1 MKQYD
6 LKDPYQRLFYDE
18 TLEHIKTFENLIIDE
33 VTGALNDLFRLAH
46 SIKGSSATM
55 EIDDLVVLSHAL
67 EESLDYFKRSK
78 IAPTSH
84 WTKVAL
90 SAIDQ
95 MRLILDK
102 TFGLPSLGGLE
113 KTENLIEAIQNASRS
128 SDQVPKKVLKYHVSV
143 HFEDEVIFL
152 GIKALM
158 IQRSLEKMGTILT
171 TRPSDLNSPDSDF
184 NGRFELDFE
193 TTQDSTVIK
202 KQIMT
207 VSEISS
213 VTIKEK
219 QEKPGGKPKSK
230 DLVKDTIRINLSKIK
245 DINTWAEAL
254 IMDKFILGNI
264 ISELQSEGYRGTQL
278 SRLIMLQD
286 HMERTSDA
294 LQMHL
299 NEIKLVPIKVLFDTL
314 PRTIKELAESSGVS
328 INYSISGGD
337 IGIDRNI
344 LEQLLD
350 PMTHIIRNSFS
361 HGFKNR
367 KSGNIKVSANQVS
380 DLVIIEI
387 ADDGNGIDCDIIKEK
402 ALNRGWISQEEAE
415 TYLEQDWFEFI
426 FKPGFTTTETVTQI
440 SGRGVGLDVVKENL
454 NRINGVIEVQ
464 SQVGN
469 GTLFTLKM
477 PVTQSV
483 YKAVIIK
490 CCGYQFAIPMVS
502 VLELIEP
509 DNREV
514 KTVEWHNQRLSV
526 LNLGA
531 YFNSESARGGFKSIL
546 VINIAE
552 KHFALGID
560 ALVREEEIVIQSMMH
575 LYKEPQLLKT
585 QPYISGLTVL
595 SDSTIAYIMDLN
607 LILRTKEMR
616 NESTDC

>member
-1 MKQYD
+1 
-6 LKDPYQRLFYDE
+6 
-18 TLEHIKTFENLIIDE
+18 
-33 VTGALNDLFRLAH
+33 
-46 SIKGSSATM
+46 
-55 EIDDLVVLSHAL
+55 
-67 EESLDYFKRSK
+67 
-78 IAPTSH
+78 
-84 WTKVAL
+84 
-90 SAIDQ
+90 
-95 MRLILDK
+95 
-102 TFGLPSLGGLE
+102 
-113 KTENLIEAIQNASRS
+113 
-128 SDQVPKKVLKYHVSV
+128 
-143 HFEDEVIFL
+143 
-152 GIKALM
+152 
-158 IQRSLEKMGTILT
+158 
-171 TRPSDLNSPDSDF
+171 
-184 NGRFELDFE
+184 
-193 TTQDSTVIK
+193 
-202 KQIMT
+202 MT

-219 QEKPGGKPKSK
+219 QEKPGAKPKSK

-367 KSGNIKVSANQVS
+367 ESGNIKVSANQVS

-402 ALNRGWISQEEAE
+402 ALNLGWISQEEAE

-426 FKPGFTTTETVTQI
+426 FKPGFTTTEAVTQI

-502 VLELIEP
+502 VLELVEP